1 MYFDYQERK
10 VRKDER
16 KLCQAIIMPYIFGVY
31 LKPFA
36 VQMMSI
42 FNDIFVIN
50 TTFFSTFLFGSK
62 WKGVVV
68 IF

>member
-1 MYFDYQERK
+1 MGNQPTLITK
-10 VRKDER
+10 KER

-31 LKPFA
+31 LKPFP
-36 VQMMSI
+36 VQMMPV

-62 WKGVVV
+62 
-68 IF
+68 